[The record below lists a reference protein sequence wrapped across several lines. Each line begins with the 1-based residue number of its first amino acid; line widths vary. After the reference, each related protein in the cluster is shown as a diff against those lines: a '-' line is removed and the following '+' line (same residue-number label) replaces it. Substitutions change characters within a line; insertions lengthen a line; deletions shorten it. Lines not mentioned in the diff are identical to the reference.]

1 MHVIAYDYIGAAWSY
16 CRLLIITFP
25 SKSPFRQIM
34 YVLKVQEFP
43 QYKYLYLQYLYSRP
57 TWGRDHFRGKTCR
70 AVACVYEAPNITSQV
85 RPYRA
90 RVISRLPEIKPNKK
104 LGRAWLWAYA
114 GTVNL
119 HHWCIH
125 TPLVA
130 SHCKK
135 HLAAESCSEVFSMP
149 LFIGGKK
156 LVQLQRQMSVIEGG

>member
-90 RVISRLPEIKPNKK
+90 RVISRLSEIKPNKK
-104 LGRAWLWAYA
+104 LDRAWLWAYA
-114 GTVNL
+114 GTLNYITGAY
-119 HHWCIH
+119 IH
-125 TPLVA
+125 CWWLRIE
-130 SHCKK
+130 K

-156 LVQLQRQMSVIEGG
+156 LVQLQSQMSVIEGG